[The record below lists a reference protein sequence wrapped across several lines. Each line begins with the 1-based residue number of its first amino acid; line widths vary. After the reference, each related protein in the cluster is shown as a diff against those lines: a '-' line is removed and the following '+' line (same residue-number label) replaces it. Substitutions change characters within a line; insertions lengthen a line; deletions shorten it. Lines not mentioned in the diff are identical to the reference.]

1 MEYMEEG
8 GGFFSISFFF
18 PFLQAPSTEMCLFIS
33 PCTEHRYII
42 LRSWDISKLALE
54 DRLVLQLDFHLF
66 LTISLLC
73 YDAILYHSILK
84 LVFSC
89 TSSSYPLDT
98 YERDLVVYNYV
109 CTKSQFTV
117 CWKVKIHC
125 ALCVHKLNVCW
136 EVRIYCTAVCTQT
149 HFRKTWSN
157 THRAYYGSV
166 PIMNIVQRVQTRGS
180 KTGWVEFGLEWK
192 VLQK

>member
-1 MEYMEEG
+1 MLTSLSFSSWNPESLRSPGMSSFI
-8 GGFFSISFFF
+8 FFGKMDDMASCVS
-18 PFLQAPSTEMCLFIS
+18 STEMCLFIS

-73 YDAILYHSILK
+73 YDAILYHSTLK

-98 YERDLVVYNYV
+98 YEREHGEGFMNNQSKNNIRYIY
-109 CTKSQFTV
+109 
-117 CWKVKIHC
+117 
-125 ALCVHKLNVCW
+125 LCGGL
-136 EVRIYCTAVCTQT
+136 R
-149 HFRKTWSN
+149 
-157 THRAYYGSV
+157 RAR
-166 PIMNIVQRVQTRGS
+166 Q
-180 KTGWVEFGLEWK
+180 
-192 VLQK
+192 

>member
-8 GGFFSISFFF
+8 GWFFSISFFF
-18 PFLQAPSTEMCLFIS
+18 LFFTAPSTEMCLFIS

-109 CTKSQFTV
+109 CTKSHLTVHCVYTNLMCVEKSEFTV
-117 CWKVKIHC
+117 Q
-125 ALCVHKLNVCW
+125 LCVHKLTSVKLD
-136 EVRIYCTAVCTQT
+136 QT
-149 HFRKTWSN
+149 HTEL
-157 THRAYYGSV
+157 
-166 PIMNIVQRVQTRGS
+166 I
-180 KTGWVEFGLEWK
+180 TGWSLLWILFKECRLDGAKLAG
-192 VLQK
+192 